1 MTTFEKQQLKDAKKQ
16 HKASKGTTA
25 FEQDNKD
32 LKSSVM
38 KWINNNPP
46 YWGSLKLSF

>member
-16 HKASKGTTA
+16 YKASMNTA
-25 FEQDNKD
+25 TFEQDKTAI
-32 LKSSVM
+32 KSSIM